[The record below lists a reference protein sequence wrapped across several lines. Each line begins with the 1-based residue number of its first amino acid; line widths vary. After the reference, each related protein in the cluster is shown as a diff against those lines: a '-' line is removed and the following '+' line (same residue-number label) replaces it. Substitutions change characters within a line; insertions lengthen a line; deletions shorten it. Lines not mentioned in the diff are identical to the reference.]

1 MKRYIYAF
9 DTPIAARGAVETLR
23 GHGIRDE
30 AISLVARSNIEL
42 EEIPSRYL
50 DASTDFIPALR
61 RGAAVGG
68 VIGLCAGLIALAIPA
83 LGVTMAGPALIAFFA
98 GGAVLGAW
106 SSALV
111 GSSVPD
117 EVRRKFED
125 EIDAG
130 HTLVVVD
137 SNRVNDEVIK
147 ETMAEGEDR
156 HLLWQSQLAVPDGS
170 GRSQP
175 RT

>member
-9 DTPIAARGAVETLR
+9 DTPGAARGAVQTLR

-30 AISLVARSNIEL
+30 AISLVARSSIEL
-42 EEIPSRYL
+42 EEIPARYL

-61 RGAAVGG
+61 RGASVGG
-68 VIGLCAGLIALAIPA
+68 VIGLCAGLVALAIPA
-83 LGVTMAGPALIAFFA
+83 LGITLAGPALIAFFA

-117 EVRRKFED
+117 EVRRRFED
-125 EIDAG
+125 EIEAG
-130 HTLVVVD
+130 RTLLVVD
-137 SNRVNDEVIK
+137 SNGVNDDVIK
-147 ETMAEGEDR
+147 QTMAEDADR
-156 HLLWQSQLAVPDGS
+156 HLLWQSQLAVLDGS
-170 GRSQP
+170 GRAQP
-175 RT
+175 RA

>member
-1 MKRYIYAF
+1 MVKRYIYAF
-9 DTPIAARGAVETLR
+9 DTAGAARGAVNMLR
-23 GHGIRDE
+23 GHGVSDE
-30 AISLVARSNIEL
+30 AISLVARSSIEL

-61 RGAAVGG
+61 RGAAIGG
-68 VIGLCAGLIALAIPA
+68 VIGLCAGLVALAIPT
-83 LGVTMAGPALIAFFA
+83 LGITLAGPALIGFFA

-125 EIDAG
+125 EIKAG
-130 HTLVVVD
+130 RTLLVVD
-137 SNRVNDEVIK
+137 SNDHNDLLIM
-147 ETMAEGEDR
+147 ETMSEGVDR
-156 HLLWQSQLAVPDGS
+156 HLLWQSKLTVPDGS
-170 GRSQP
+170 GRP
-175 RT
+175 LP

>member
-9 DTPIAARGAVETLR
+9 DTPIAARGAVDTLR
-23 GHGIRDE
+23 GHGINDQ

-68 VIGLCAGLIALAIPA
+68 VIGVCAGLVALAIPA
-83 LGVTMAGPALIAFFA
+83 LGVTMAGPVLIGFFA

-111 GSSVPD
+111 GSAIPD
-117 EVRRKFED
+117 EVRRRFED
-125 EIDAG
+125 EIEAG
-130 HTLVVVD
+130 RTLLGVD
-137 SNRVNDEVIK
+137 SNHNNDSLIMQ
-147 ETMAEGEDR
+147 TMAEGEDR
-156 HLLWQSQLAVPDGS
+156 HLLWQSRLAVPDGS
-170 GRSQP
+170 GRAQP
-175 RT
+175 

>member
-1 MKRYIYAF
+1 MRRYIYAF
-9 DTPIAARGAVETLR
+9 DTPVAARGAVDVLR

-68 VIGLCAGLIALAIPA
+68 VIGLCAGLVALAIPP
-83 LGVTMAGPALIAFFA
+83 LGITLAGPALIAFFA

-125 EIDAG
+125 EIKAG
-130 HTLVVVD
+130 RTLLVVD
-137 SNRVNDEVIK
+137 SNHGNDIVIQ

-156 HLLWQSQLAVPDGS
+156 HLLWQSTLSVPDGS

-175 RT
+175 

>member
-1 MKRYIYAF
+1 MRRYIYAF
-9 DTPIAARGAVETLR
+9 DTPLAARGAVSVLR
-23 GHGIRDE
+23 GHGVRDE
-30 AISLVARSNIEL
+30 AISLVARSSIEL
-42 EEIPSRYL
+42 EEIPQRYL

-61 RGAAVGG
+61 RGAAIGG
-68 VIGLCAGLIALAIPA
+68 GIGLCAGLVALAIPA
-83 LGVTMAGPALIAFFA
+83 LGITLAGPALIAFFA

-130 HTLVVVD
+130 RTLLVVD
-137 SNRVNDEVIK
+137 SNRDNDLLIK
-147 ETMAEGEDR
+147 ETMAEGADR
-156 HLLWQSQLAVPDGS
+156 HLLWQSTVSVPDGS
-170 GRSQP
+170 GRAQP
-175 RT
+175 

>member
-9 DTPIAARGAVETLR
+9 DTPGAARGAVEVLR

-42 EEIPSRYL
+42 EEIPQRYL

-68 VIGLCAGLIALAIPA
+68 VIGLCAGLIALAIPP
-83 LGVTMAGPALIAFFA
+83 LGITMAGPALIGFFA

-106 SSALV
+106 SSSLV

-130 HTLVVVD
+130 RTLLVID
-137 SNRVNDEVIK
+137 ANHQNDMLIK

-156 HLLWQSQLAVPDGS
+156 HLLWQSSLSVPDGS

-175 RT
+175 

>member
-1 MKRYIYAF
+1 VKRYIYAF
-9 DTPIAARGAVETLR
+9 DSPGAARGAVQTLR

-30 AISLVARSNIEL
+30 AISLVARSSIEL

-68 VIGLCAGLIALAIPA
+68 VIGLCAGLVALAIPA
-83 LGVTMAGPALIAFFA
+83 LGITLAGPALIAFFA

-106 SSALV
+106 SFALV

-117 EVRRKFED
+117 AVRRTFED
-125 EIDAG
+125 EIEAG
-130 HTLVVVD
+130 RTLLVVD
-137 SNRVNDEVIK
+137 SNRGNDDVIK
-147 ETMAEGEDR
+147 QTMAEGEDR
-156 HLLWQSQLAVPDGS
+156 HLLWQSQLAVPDG
-170 GRSQP
+170 GGKVEP
-175 RT
+175 PI